1 MRVIGITGIS
11 GFIASHVADECLS
24 RGYKVLG
31 LDHIKRDEAEY
42 AKGVELFL
50 GDMRDEA
57 AMMEFAA
64 HSDGIIHL
72 GGVLGTAETIKRPLP
87 AIDSN
92 IKGGLNFLEA
102 CNQYNLPG
110 VNICVGNYT
119 MNNPY
124 SISKNMV
131 ERLCYMFNNDRGG
144 RINQVRAVNCYG
156 PRQLAFEPFAHSKV
170 RKIAPSLICRALSG
184 MPMEL
189 YGGGTQVSDMVYV
202 GDVARALVNA
212 LEHAEKG
219 ITFDKAIEIGSVEH
233 TTIREV
239 AEAVNTRIV
248 RRGYEPV
255 DIVSLPMRPGER
267 VGEAVTADTET
278 LRLIGM
284 NPEQLIGLK
293 PGIAVT
299 IDWFEKNEGVTWE
312 KPKKI

>member
-11 GFIASHVADECLS
+11 GFIASHVADECLT
-24 RGYKVLG
+24 RGYTVLG
-31 LDHIKRDEAEY
+31 LDHIKRDKNEY
-42 AKGVELFL
+42 ADGVEVYL

-57 AMMEFAA
+57 SMLEFAA

-72 GGVLGTAETIKRPLP
+72 AGVLGTAETIKRPLP

-131 ERLCYMFNNDRGG
+131 ERLCQMFNNDRGG
-144 RINQVRAVNCYG
+144 RINQIRAVNSYG
-156 PRQLAFEPFAHSKV
+156 PRQVAFTPFAHSKV
-170 RKIAPSLICRALSG
+170 RKIVPSLVCRALSG

-189 YGGGTQVSDMVYV
+189 YGGGVQVSDMVYV
-202 GDVARALVNA
+202 EDVAKALINA
-212 LEHAEKG
+212 LEYADRG
-219 ITFDKAIEIGSVEH
+219 IVLDKPVEIGSVEH

-239 AEAVNTRIV
+239 ADLVNV
-248 RRGYEPV
+248 LVPKPV
-255 DIVSLPMRPGER
+255 DIISLPMRPGEM
-267 VGEAVTADTET
+267 VGEAVTADVET

-284 NPEQLIGLK
+284 NPDDLIGLVE
-293 PGIAVT
+293 GMNRT
-299 IDWFEKNEGVTWE
+299 IDWFAENEGVTWT
-312 KPKKI
+312 KPN